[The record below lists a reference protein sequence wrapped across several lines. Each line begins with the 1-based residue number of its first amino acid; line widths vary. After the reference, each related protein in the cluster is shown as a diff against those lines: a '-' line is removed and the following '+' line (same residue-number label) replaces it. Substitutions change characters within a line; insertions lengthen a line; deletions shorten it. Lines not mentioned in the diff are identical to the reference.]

1 MELFFSESDISESDI
16 NQIIRPKR
24 LMYGQHDL
32 GPNVKN
38 IKGTMVMRKDF
49 QVVNSRQ
56 EKLQCS
62 LFFPKNEQQ
71 SNLLVIY
78 LHGNS
83 GCRLEANPVV
93 ANLAP
98 LGYHVCSYDSSGCG
112 LSEGK
117 YVTLGINEKDDLHA
131 IINKMKQQFGY
142 THFILWGRSMGA
154 VTSLMYCLSIQD
166 QYVVAGGQLNNLNGV
181 VGLVIDSAF
190 SNFANLTKEIASK
203 KISSLLVSI
212 GIKHLRNKLKK
223 ALNGMDLFEIDLS
236 YDIKKLKLPAI
247 FAYSENDTV
256 ILPKHT
262 HILYDNYGGPKQKA
276 QFQGDHNCMRDSNYF
291 NSIISFINNY
301 LKHYKCSENHFHSIE
316 NQAAFSQTNPSLRL
330 NTLNSSLK
338 LNSTGL
344 YNSNQF
350 LINNTLNTPLKI
362 DLQTPRENL
371 VSNAKSHTISD
382 FYKKK
387 SSQQEKNTNQKQLF
401 QQYVNQQS
409 QKPDQRLNLG
419 IPNNLV
425 SQSVDSSIYFPI
437 TNKSN
442 QKYVIQNPQN
452 LNTISDNNE
461 NYFSLQQQQ
470 LQQQQQ
476 QQPSQINVMN
486 PQANQDLRL
495 LQVNNYINP
504 SISQNTTYLQK
515 GYQQNQV
522 FVNPQYVQATPS
534 QTQPQPQPL
543 LLSNMNLPN
552 YNQSRDSYHKVQYQQ
567 VRQSQM
573 TSPSNN
579 FANTVSQLKITNNQ
593 NLNNNQI
600 KRSQSSSSISFPVQ
614 KIDNNYLNNLKRMSF
629 ITANNSQNN
638 TVINSIYSQPAN
650 FKSSFNVQYSN
661 HIKLK

>member
-49 QVVNSRQ
+49 QAANSRQ

-117 YVTLGINEKDDLHA
+117 YVTLGINEKDDLHS
-131 IINKMKQQFGY
+131 IINKTKQQFGY

-154 VTSLMYCLSIQD
+154 VTSLMYCLNIQD
-166 QYVVAGGQLNNLNGV
+166 QCVAAGGQLNNLNGV

-203 KISSLLVSI
+203 KISSILVSI

-236 YDIKKLKLPAI
+236 YDVKKLKLPAI

-256 ILPKHT
+256 ILPRHT

-301 LKHYKCSENHFHSIE
+301 LKHYKNSENPFHSIE
-316 NQAAFSQTNPSLRL
+316 NQAAFSQTANSSMGL

-338 LNSTGL
+338 LNSISQ
-344 YNSNQF
+344 YNSSQF
-350 LINNTLNTPLKI
+350 LVNHTLNTPQKM
-362 DLQTPRENL
+362 DFQTPRESLIQNG
-371 VSNAKSHTISD
+371 KSHTLDD
-382 FYKKK
+382 FYKK
-387 SSQQEKNTNQKQLF
+387 STAQQEKNTKAKQLF
-401 QQYVNQQS
+401 QLQLNQERQNPE
-409 QKPDQRLNLG
+409 QKRNFGL
-419 IPNNLV
+419 PNSLV
-425 SQSVDSSIYFPI
+425 TQSVDSSIQFPM
-437 TNKSN
+437 TNKVN
-442 QKYVIQNPQN
+442 QKYVVQNHQN
-452 LNTISDNNE
+452 LIYDNNE
-461 NYFSLQQQQ
+461 NYYSLQQQQ
-470 LQQQQQ
+470 T
-476 QQPSQINVMN
+476 SQTTVMN
-486 PQANQDLRL
+486 PQLNQDLRL
-495 LQVNNYINP
+495 QQVNNYINP
-504 SISQNTTYLQK
+504 GISQNTSYLQK
-515 GYQQNQV
+515 NHQQNQIV
-522 FVNPQYVQATPS
+522 VNPQYIQAIPS
-534 QTQPQPQPL
+534 QNQPQPL
-543 LLSNMNLPN
+543 LLSNINLPN
-552 YNQSRDSYHKVQYQQ
+552 YNLSKDSHQKVLYSQ
-567 VRQSQM
+567 VRQSLV
-573 TSPSNN
+573 TSPSNS

-593 NLNNNQI
+593 NINNNQI
-600 KRSQSSSSISFPVQ
+600 KRSQSSSSIQFPVQ
-614 KIDNNYLNNLKRMSF
+614 KIDNNYLNNLKQMSF
-629 ITANNSQNN
+629 IAANYSQNN
-638 TVINSIYSQPAN
+638 IIINPIYSQPAN
-650 FKSSFNVQYSN
+650 LKYPFSVQISN
-661 HIKLK
+661 QIKLK